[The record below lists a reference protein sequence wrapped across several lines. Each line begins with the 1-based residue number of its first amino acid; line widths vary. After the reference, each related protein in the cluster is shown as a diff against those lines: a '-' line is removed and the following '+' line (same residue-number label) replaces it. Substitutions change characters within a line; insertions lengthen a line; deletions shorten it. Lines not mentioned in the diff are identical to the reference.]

1 MLSAYGLHL
10 PYTMDY
16 ATEVY
21 GKIASKLKGHQRPSR
36 ETLLADTYLI
46 ALFLQ
51 KPCESHRVLLD
62 TFGMSVSNLHDM
74 PMETSSQRGQVVGKL
89 IRNARQAIRHARK
102 MLRAVHD
109 ELNGRENKTC
119 LLLPPKTFGSGF
131 RRVQQRVWAAAAER
145 QPTSRFV
152 EGIKGLRI
160 NKRERHYEGQ
170 NGLVFKSPSKAGPR
184 HGLPPVW
191 DDGHEPSCVIRGRLR
206 FGYPTPRAST
216 TTARCSRTAIAG
228 SQAATN
234 RSDCR
239 GPARMRTAPRTT
251 AYVDLGLPRHA
262 LRR

>member
-1 MLSAYGLHL
+1 M
-10 PYTMDY
+10 
-16 ATEVY
+16 
-21 GKIASKLKGHQRPSR
+21 
-36 ETLLADTYLI
+36 LADTNLI

-62 TFGMSVSNLHDM
+62 AFGVEALATPMSISNLHDM
-74 PMETSSQRGQVVGKL
+74 PMETRSQRGQVVGKL

-102 MLRAVHD
+102 MLAAVHN

-131 RRVQQRVWAAAAER
+131 QQVQQRVWRAAAER
-145 QPTSRFV
+145 QSTSRFV

-170 NGLVFKSPSKAGPR
+170 NGLVFKAPSKAGPR

-206 FGYPTPRAST
+206 FGAPCSPHFHYDCEIQRDSPRRFPGCHEPIRLPRA
-216 TTARCSRTAIAG
+216 
-228 SQAATN
+228 
-234 RSDCR
+234 RSHANC
-239 GPARMRTAPRTT
+239 APNDGVR
-251 AYVDLGLPRHA
+251 
-262 LRR
+262 